1 MKTINKKE
9 RLASVTIARSY
20 DNADIQKQQRCT
32 DNNQNKTGIYR

>member
-20 DNADIQKQQRCT
+20 DNADIQNSKYAQIII
-32 DNNQNKTGIYR
+32 K